1 MGSDSDHPAFTTPL
15 PDGGGVFLLGDST
28 GRLAAAGGEV
38 RRQLGRHVMKNNR
51 IIIFDTT
58 LRDGEQCPGAS
69 MNLREKLEVARQ
81 LARLKV
87 DVIEGG
93 FPVIS
98 DGDFHAVQTIAKE
111 IKGPIIAGLARCVP
125 KDIDAAGAAVKPA
138 GKRGR
143 IHVFLATSK
152 IHREFK
158 LGKARDEIIRLAVEG
173 VARAKSL
180 VEDVEFSP
188 EDGSRTEPDF
198 LIEVCK
204 AVVAAGATTV
214 NIPDTVGWAVP
225 EQYGALIAQ
234 LHASVRE
241 FQTGKAII
249 SVHCHNDL
257 GLAVA
262 NSLAAVRA
270 GARQVEC
277 TVNGIGERAGNAA
290 LEEIVMALKTRAEF
304 FGGYQLGVNTREI
317 VKSSRL
323 VSRMSGLVV
332 QRSKAI
338 VGENAFAHSSGI
350 HQDGILKKRETYEIM
365 DPQEVGWG
373 VTELP
378 LTKHSGRAAVAVRL
392 RHLGFKMTDADVA
405 AIFARFKEIGD
416 KKKFVYDDDLVSLV
430 EGHITEVPETWS
442 LDYLS
447 VTSGSQTV
455 PTATVR
461 MKKPGAKAGE
471 SEVLQD
477 ASIGD
482 GPVDAVLKAMDRLTR
497 TPGKLMDYS
506 LRAVSQGK
514 DALGE
519 VTVKVDFNDGNLVVG
534 KGASTDIIEASA
546 RAYLNAINRHLT
558 AQQEGRR
565 ALPQP

>member
-1 MGSDSDHPAFTTPL
+1 
-15 PDGGGVFLLGDST
+15 
-28 GRLAAAGGEV
+28 
-38 RRQLGRHVMKNNR
+38 MKNKR
-51 IIIFDTT
+51 ILIFDTT

-69 MNLREKLEVARQ
+69 MNLREKLEIARQ
-81 LARLKV
+81 LARLRV
-87 DVIEGG
+87 DVIEAG

-98 DGDFHAVQTIAKE
+98 DGDFAAVRAIARE
-111 IKGPIIAGLARCVP
+111 IKGPIICGLARCVSR
-125 KDIDAAGAAVKPA
+125 DIDAAGEAIKPA

-158 LGKARDEIIRLAVEG
+158 LNKARDEILRLAVEG
-173 VARAKSL
+173 VKRAKSF
-180 VEDVEFSP
+180 VHDVEFSP

-198 LIEVCK
+198 LVQVCR

-225 EQYGALIAQ
+225 DQYGALIQ
-234 LHASVRE
+234 HLYDSVPE
-241 FQTGKAII
+241 FQSGKSII

-262 NSLAAVRA
+262 NSLAAIHH

-290 LEEIVMALKTRAEF
+290 VEEIVMAIKTRGDF
-304 FGGYQLGVNTREI
+304 FSGFDCGLNTREI

-365 DPQEVGWG
+365 DPQTVGWG
-373 VTELP
+373 GTELP
-378 LTKHSGRAAVAVRL
+378 LTKHSGRAAMAARL
-392 RHLGFKMTDADVA
+392 KHLGFKMGEADVA
-405 AIFARFKEIGD
+405 AIFARFKDIGD
-416 KKKFVYDDDLVSLV
+416 KKKFVYDDDLSALV
-430 EGHITEVPETWS
+430 EDQITEVPETWS
-442 LDYLS
+442 LDYLH
-447 VTSGSQTV
+447 VTSGNRTV

-461 MKKPGAKAGE
+461 LQKLSGKKAEA
-471 SEVLQD
+471 VQD
-477 ASIGD
+477 AGIGD
-482 GPVDAVLKAMDRLTR
+482 GPVDAALKAIDRLTR
-497 TPGKLMDYS
+497 TRGKLMDYA

-519 VTVKVDFNDGNLVVG
+519 VTVKVDFGGDDLVTG
-534 KGASTDIIEASA
+534 KGASTDVIEASA
-546 RAYLNAINRHLT
+546 RAYLNAVNRFLGESSGK
-558 AQQEGRR
+558 AGKAAE
-565 ALPQP
+565 AP

>member
-1 MGSDSDHPAFTTPL
+1 MAYKKQSQ
-15 PDGGGVFLLGDST
+15 
-28 GRLAAAGGEV
+28 R
-38 RRQLGRHVMKNNR
+38 MKKNR

-87 DVIEGG
+87 DVIEAG
-93 FPVIS
+93 FPVTS
-98 DGDFHAVQTIAKE
+98 EGDFAAVESIARE
-111 IKGPIIAGLARCVP
+111 VKGPVIAGLARCVP

-138 GKRGR
+138 GKRAR

-158 LGKARDEIIRLAVEG
+158 LGKAQHEIIRLASEG
-173 VARAKSL
+173 VRRARSY

-198 LIEVCK
+198 LVQVCR
-204 AVVAAGATTV
+204 AAIDAGASTL

-225 EQYGALIAQ
+225 EQYAALIGRLYEELPECRSGEA
-234 LHASVRE
+234 V
-241 FQTGKAII
+241 I

-270 GARQVEC
+270 GARQIEC
-277 TVNGIGERAGNAA
+277 TINGIGERAGNAS
-290 LEEIVMALKTRAEF
+290 LEELVMAMAVRKDF
-304 FGGYQLGVNTREI
+304 FSGLECRVNTREI
-317 VKSSRL
+317 VKTSRL

-365 DPQEVGWG
+365 DPEEVGWG
-373 VTELP
+373 RTELP
-378 LTKHSGRAAVAVRL
+378 LTKHSGRAAVAARL
-392 RHLGFKMTDADVA
+392 KHLGFKMTDADVS
-405 AIFARFKEIGD
+405 AIFARFKDIGD
-416 KKKFVYDDDLVSLV
+416 KKKFVYDDDLTALV

-447 VTSGSQTV
+447 VSSGNKML
-455 PTATVR
+455 PTATVSLR
-461 MKKPGAKAGE
+461 RGNGNKGAGE
-471 SEVLQD
+471 LLQD
-477 ASIGD
+477 AGIGD
-482 GPVDAVLKAMDRLTR
+482 GPVDAALKAIDRLTKTR
-497 TPGKLMDYS
+497 GRLMDYS

-519 VTVKVDFNDGNLVVG
+519 VTVKVDFGDKELVTG
-534 KGASTDIIEASA
+534 KGASTDVIEASA
-546 RAYLNAINRHLT
+546 RAYLNAVNRFLSSESG
-558 AQQEGRR
+558 EGKK
-565 ALPQP
+565 AGQP

>member
-1 MGSDSDHPAFTTPL
+1 
-15 PDGGGVFLLGDST
+15 
-28 GRLAAAGGEV
+28 
-38 RRQLGRHVMKNNR
+38 MKHDR
-51 IIIFDTT
+51 ILIFDTT

-87 DVIEGG
+87 DIIEAG
-93 FPVIS
+93 FPVVS
-98 DGDFHAVQTIAKE
+98 DGDFASVSAIAKE
-111 IKGPIIAGLARCVP
+111 IKGPVIAGLARCVP

-138 GKRGR
+138 GKRAR
-143 IHVFLATSK
+143 LHVFLATSK
-152 IHREFK
+152 IHMEFK
-158 LGKARDEIIRLAVEG
+158 LGKAQDEILRLAVEG
-173 VARAKSL
+173 VKRARSY
-180 VEDVEFSP
+180 VDDVEFSP
-188 EDGSRTEPDF
+188 EDGSRTEPEF
-198 LIEVCK
+198 LVQVCRAAIK
-204 AVVAAGATTV
+204 AGASTI

-225 EQYGALIAQ
+225 EQFGALIGNLYQ
-234 LHASVRE
+234 SVPE
-241 FQTGKAII
+241 FQSGKAVI

-262 NSLAAVRA
+262 NSLAAIRH

-277 TVNGIGERAGNAA
+277 TVNGIGERAGNAS
-290 LEEIVMALKTRAEF
+290 LEEIVMALKTRGDYF
-304 FGGYQLGVNTREI
+304 SDYSCGVNSREI

-365 DPQEVGWG
+365 DPRDVGWRQ
-373 VTELP
+373 TELP
-378 LTKHSGRAAVAVRL
+378 LTKHSGRAALKARL
-392 RHLGFKMTDADVA
+392 KHLGFKMSEEDIGVSFT
-405 AIFARFKEIGD
+405 RFKQVGD
-416 KKKFVYDDDLVSLV
+416 KKKFVYDDDLAALV

-447 VTSGSQTV
+447 VSSGNQTV

-461 MKKPGAKAGE
+461 LNRTGRKPEGQ
-471 SEVLQD
+471 QD

-482 GPVDAVLKAMDRLTR
+482 GPVDAALKAMDRITR
-497 TPGKLMDYS
+497 TRGKLLDYQ
-506 LRAVSQGK
+506 LRAVSEGK

-519 VTVKVDFNDGNLVVG
+519 VTVKVDFGDGEMVTG
-534 KGASTDIIEASA
+534 KGASTDVIEASA
-546 RAYLNAINRHLT
+546 RAYLNAVNRFLGNGRSSLAKAGK
-558 AQQEGRR
+558 AQQ
-565 ALPQP
+565 P

>member
-1 MGSDSDHPAFTTPL
+1 
-15 PDGGGVFLLGDST
+15 
-28 GRLAAAGGEV
+28 
-38 RRQLGRHVMKNNR
+38 MKNR
-51 IIIFDTT
+51 KIVIFDTT

-81 LARLKV
+81 LARLRV
-87 DVIEGG
+87 DVIEAG

-98 DGDFHAVQTIAKE
+98 DGDFASVNAIARE
-111 IKGPIIAGLARCVP
+111 IKGATIAGLARCVP
-125 KDIDAAGAAVKPA
+125 KDIDAAGEALKPA
-138 GKRGR
+138 GRRGR

-158 LGKARDEIIRLAVEG
+158 LGKAQDEILRLAVEG
-173 VARAKSL
+173 VKRARSYVK
-180 VEDVEFSP
+180 DVEFSP
-188 EDGSRTEPDF
+188 EDASRTEADF
-198 LIEVCK
+198 LIQVCK
-204 AVVAAGATTV
+204 AVIAAGATTV

-225 EQYGALIAQ
+225 DQFGELIRN
-234 LHASVRE
+234 LYESLPE
-241 FQTGKAII
+241 FQSGKAII

-257 GLAVA
+257 GLGVA
-262 NSLAAVRA
+262 NSLAAVRN

-290 LEEIVMALKTRAEF
+290 LEEIVMTLRTRRDF
-304 FGGYQLGVNTREI
+304 FGKFDCNVNTREI

-323 VSRMSGLVV
+323 VSRMSSLVV

-373 VTELP
+373 LTELP
-378 LTKHSGRAAVAVRL
+378 LTKHSGRAAVAARL
-392 RHLGFKMTDADVA
+392 KHLGFKMNDTELQ

-416 KKKFVYDDDLVSLV
+416 KKKFVYDDDLVTLV
-430 EGHITEVPETWS
+430 EGQITEVPEAWS

-447 VTSGSQTV
+447 VSSGNKMV

-461 MKKPGAKAGE
+461 LQRANGKKDPAE
-471 SEVLQD
+471 ILQD
-477 ASIGD
+477 AGTGD
-482 GPVDAVLKAMDRLTR
+482 GPVDAALKAIDRLTKTR
-497 TPGKLMDYS
+497 GRLVDYS

-519 VTVKVDFNDGNLVVG
+519 VTVKVDFGDAEPVTG
-534 KGASTDIIEASA
+534 KGASTDVIEASA
-546 RAYLNAINRHLT
+546 RAYLNAVNRFVSGNGSAKKAREKPAT
-558 AQQEGRR
+558 V
-565 ALPQP
+565 